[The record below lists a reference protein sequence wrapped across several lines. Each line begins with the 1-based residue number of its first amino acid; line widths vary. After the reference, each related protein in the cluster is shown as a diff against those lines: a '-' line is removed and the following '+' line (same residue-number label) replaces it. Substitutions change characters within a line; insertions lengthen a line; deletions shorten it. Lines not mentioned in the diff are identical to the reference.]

1 MLLGLLL
8 QHMKMYDVVPDDIKS
23 KFKETVAA
31 LTEKVMARI
40 DKDPTGYR
48 KAVEIFEKT
57 VKRLPSSVDTAL
69 KKSLCSFGK
78 SFTQVIRMNLLN
90 DVNFMNYL

>member
-1 MLLGLLL
+1 MNVDILACIWHLIGSLVSRLCLTVKEMCSSVRVQFQCYQTTMRRKMLLGLLL

-40 DKDPTGYR
+40 HKDSTG
-48 KAVEIFEKT
+48 
-57 VKRLPSSVDTAL
+57 
-69 KKSLCSFGK
+69 
-78 SFTQVIRMNLLN
+78 
-90 DVNFMNYL
+90 

>member
-1 MLLGLLL
+1 M
-8 QHMKMYDVVPDDIKS
+8 
-23 KFKETVAA
+23 
-31 LTEKVMARI
+31 
-40 DKDPTGYR
+40 
-48 KAVEIFEKT
+48 EIFEKT